1 MGSYQGNIS
10 TMQLGYI
17 AFFSLATVFTL
28 GDCTETATKAASPL
42 INCGCQCSPLTW
54 RDAAGHVQG
63 NCRTVDG
70 TGAQWCYVDPNY
82 SSCHPRGSPPTPGP
96 TRPAPPQLK
105 ALPSAQVMLPL
116 QLRPMCILRTSTPTQ
131 STCTPLSTT
140 QSTQST
146 PPTLFPTITQ
156 LVPLLRSEV
165 RAHLSRKYSE
175 TTEPVD
181 TILRASESPDMEM
194 LQARLIFLD

>member
-1 MGSYQGNIS
+1 MPPSGKSHPP
-10 TMQLGYI
+10 
-17 AFFSLATVFTL
+17 A
-28 GDCTETATKAASPL
+28 
-42 INCGCQCSPLTW
+42 
-54 RDAAGHVQG
+54 
-63 NCRTVDG
+63 RT
-70 TGAQWCYVDPNY
+70 
-82 SSCHPRGSPPTPGP
+82 SSHPRGSPPTPGP

-116 QLRPMCILRTSTPTQ
+116 QLRLFPYLQPQPMFILRTSTPTQ